1 MSLKKRLK
9 SVVVSRIFLMCLT
22 FLLVVGTN
30 KIVVAK
36 SQVFVNNEGQDLVNT
51 QEKYLVSQAFLETNY
66 QGDYYSKL
74 KEADNFYKQGDLV
87 KVKQIQREV
96 KPDFP
101 PASEPEPASVDV
113 EKLSPT
119 AKEYWLTANETF
131 QQEPEK
137 KKIIKQEILEPL
149 ENLVEEAPDFVPAH
163 ILLADT
169 HFYLLSKEKDG
180 LEAIEK
186 ASEMYPGRDDVL
198 DKKIELL
205 LSEGKPLEASIAA
218 REFAYSYPDYYK
230 SAEYEA
236 AADKYQQQY
245 QEKIKSRL
253 GISTVAGAA
262 GQVATGNEGGALELG
277 QMLVQGESQ
286 TGQFI
291 ANGYKTELPMVT
303 NTNKLQYVDNIGQK
317 LAQLMGR
324 NEFAYE
330 FNIVE
335 DPSPN
340 AFALPGGK
348 IFLHTGMLQII
359 DSEAELGGILAHEIA
374 HSVLSHGY
382 QKIASKA
389 LTDTGTSIL
398 SGIIGSQIADT
409 ALQIGNVLVSQEFS
423 RDKETEA
430 DILGLRVLDAAGYSA
445 DGLYNVMAKL
455 KQVSGESN
463 FANSLLSSHP
473 APEERMRY
481 LEELIQNRGYNR
493 YGYEGV
499 EEYQAMFPR

>member
-1 MSLKKRLK
+1 MNLKKRLK
-9 SVVVSRIFLMCLT
+9 SVLGSRFFLMCLT
-22 FLLVVGTN
+22 FLLVIWSN
-30 KIVVAK
+30 KMVVAK
-36 SQVFVNNEGQDLVNT
+36 SQVFIDRESQNIVNVRER
-51 QEKYLVSQAFLETNY
+51 YLVSQSFLDINY

-101 PASEPEPASVDV
+101 PATEPEPASVEV
-113 EKLSPT
+113 ENLSPT
-119 AKEYWLTANETF
+119 AKEYWLTASETF
-131 QQEPEK
+131 EQKPEK
-137 KKIIKQEILEPL
+137 KKIIKQKILEPL
-149 ENLVEEAPDFVPAH
+149 ENLVEEAPDFVPGY

-180 LEAIEK
+180 LEVIEK
-186 ASEMYPGRDDVL
+186 ASEMYPGRDDIL

-205 LSEGKPLEASIAA
+205 LAEGKPLEASIAA

-230 SAEYEA
+230 SAEYEV
-236 AADKYQQQY
+236 AADEYQQQY
-245 QEKIKSRL
+245 QEKIKSKL

-303 NTNKLQYVDNIGQK
+303 DTNKLQYVNNIGQK
-317 LAQLMGR
+317 LAKLMGR
-324 NEFAYE
+324 NEFSYE
-330 FNIVE
+330 FNIVDE
-335 DPSPN
+335 PSPN

-348 IFLHTGMLQII
+348 IFLHTGMLQLI
-359 DSEAELGGILAHEIA
+359 DSEAELAGILGHEIA

-382 QKIASKA
+382 QKIADKA
-389 LTDTGTSIL
+389 ITDTGTSIL

-409 ALQIGNVLVSQEFS
+409 ALQIGNVLLNQEFS

-481 LEELIQNRGYNR
+481 LEELIQNRSYNR

-499 EEYQAMFPR
+499 EEYQNVFPR